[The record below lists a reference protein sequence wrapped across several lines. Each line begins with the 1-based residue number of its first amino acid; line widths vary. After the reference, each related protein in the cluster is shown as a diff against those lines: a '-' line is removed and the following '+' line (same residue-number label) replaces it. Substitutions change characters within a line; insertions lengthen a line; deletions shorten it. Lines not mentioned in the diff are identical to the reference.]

1 MLDEALADVKVRAAV
16 DRLARLARR
25 TISAWGSSGNV
36 LRTNG
41 SGDGH
46 MTQQSAKAGASIVLD
61 VGGVGLGMIACSGPE
76 DEVSADLLDAVK
88 ELLVERVKSEA
99 DKNQL
104 AGDILSKLQELS
116 VLYDVSDA
124 LANARDI
131 GAVAE
136 EVLAHAAQVISPEW
150 SAFIS
155 HDPERSEA
163 RVVATR
169 GVGEAPQRGWCA
181 VEPGCFTWQALSADE
196 PILVPEL
203 SDTDRMKLRRDV
215 GSLAD
220 RMTTLLA
227 VPTCAGGRARGV
239 VLLLNGPGRAPF
251 TSMDARLVRA
261 LASQA
266 AVSASHLGLYQESK
280 DMFLSTVWSLASA
293 VDAKDAYTHGHS
305 RRVAQYSSALGH
317 AMGFDAREIERLE
330 LSAIL
335 HDVGKIGVP
344 EAVLNKPDRLTA
356 AEMAVMRT
364 HPERGAE
371 ILASIR
377 AMRDIVPGVLHH
389 HERFDGKGY
398 PNGLKGENIPLIARI
413 ILVADTFDAMT
424 SSRPYRSSLPVQVAI
439 DEIRRCISTQFDPRL
454 AEVFVDLAERGIIR
468 PVESPGLHSARL
480 GGRQPHAQPALR

>member
-1 MLDEALADVKVRAAV
+1 MLDEALGDAKVRAAV

-25 TISAWGSSGNV
+25 SISAWGSSGRI
-36 LRTNG
+36 L
-41 SGDGH
+41 
-46 MTQQSAKAGASIVLD
+46 KAGAPDATAADDAPQGARIVLD
-61 VGGVGLGMIACSGPE
+61 VGGVGLGMVACSGPD
-76 DEVSADLLDAVK
+76 DEIAADLLEAVK
-88 ELLVERVKSEA
+88 EVLAERVKSEA

-104 AGDILSKLQELS
+104 AGDILAKLQELS

-150 SAFIS
+150 SAYVS
-155 HDPERSEA
+155 HDPERGEA
-163 RVVATR
+163 RVIATR
-169 GVGEAPQRGWCA
+169 GVGEAPQRGWRA
-181 VEPGCFTWQALSADE
+181 VEAESFTWQALNTNES
-196 PILVPEL
+196 ILVPEL
-203 SDTDRMKLRRDV
+203 SDADRMKLRRDV
-215 GSLAD
+215 GTLAD

-227 VPTCAGGRARGV
+227 VPTSAGGRARGV
-239 VLLLNGPGRAPF
+239 VLLLNGSGHAPF
-251 TSMDARLVRA
+251 TSMDARLVKA

-266 AVSASHLGLYQESK
+266 AVSASHLSLYQASK
-280 DMFLSTVWSLASA
+280 DMFFSTVWSLASA

-305 RRVAQYSSALGH
+305 RRVAQYSAELGRAL
-317 AMGFDAREIERLE
+317 GFDAREIERLE

-356 AEMAVMRT
+356 AEMAIMRT

-377 AMRDIVPGVLHH
+377 EMRDIVPGVLHH
-389 HERFDGKGY
+389 HERFDGQGY
-398 PNGLKGENIPLIARI
+398 PNGLKGEGIPLIARM

-424 SSRPYRSSLPVQVAI
+424 SSRPYRSCLPVQVAI
-439 DEIRRCISTQFDPRL
+439 DEIRRCTGTQFDPRL

-468 PVESPGLHSARL
+468 PVEAAGLQPARL
-480 GGRQPHAQPALR
+480 GGRQ